1 MIRSTTVLGIVKN
14 GKAVI
19 GADGQVTLGETVLK
33 HKARKVMKI
42 YNGEVLVGFAGAV
55 ADAYT
60 LFENLEKNL
69 KEYKGD
75 IMRASVELARKW
87 RTDKF
92 LRRLEALLAVLN
104 KEKALIISGSGE
116 VVEPEYGIVAIG
128 SGASYA
134 RAAALALLRHTE
146 LDIKKIVEESLKIA
160 AEICIYTNEQFTILE
175 L

>member
-1 MIRSTTVLGIVKN
+1 MFSSTTVLGIVKDGN
-14 GKAVI
+14 AVI
-19 GADGQVTLGETVLK
+19 GADGQVTLGETILK

-42 YNGEVLVGFAGAV
+42 YNGKVLVGFAGAV

-104 KEKALIISGSGE
+104 KEKALIISGNGE
-116 VVEPEYGIVAIG
+116 VVEPEFGIVAIG
-128 SGASYA
+128 SGAPYA
-134 RAAALALLRHTE
+134 RSAALALLRHTN
-146 LDIKKIVEESLKIA
+146 LDARKIVEESLKIA
-160 AEICIYTNEQFTILE
+160 SEICIYTNNQFLILE

>member
-1 MIRSTTVLGIVKN
+1 MFHSTTVLGILKD

-19 GADGQVTLGETVLK
+19 GADGQVTFGETVLK
-33 HKARKVMKI
+33 HKAKKVMKI

-69 KEYKGD
+69 KEFKGD
-75 IMRASVELARKW
+75 LMRASVELARKW

-92 LRRLEALLAVLN
+92 LRRLEALIAVLN
-104 KEKALIISGSGE
+104 KEKALIITGSGE

-128 SGASYA
+128 SGAPYA
-134 RAAALALLRHTE
+134 RAAALALLKHTDLE
-146 LDIKKIVEESLKIA
+146 PKRIVEEALKIA
-160 AEICIYTNEQFTILE
+160 AEICIYTNENFTILE

>member
-1 MIRSTTVLGIVKN
+1 MIRSTTVLGILKD

-33 HKARKVMKI
+33 HSAKKVTKI
-42 YNGEVLVGFAGAV
+42 YNDEVLVGFAGSV

-75 IMRASVELARKW
+75 LLRASVELARKW

-104 KEKALIISGSGE
+104 RERALIITGGGE

-128 SGASYA
+128 SGAAYA
-134 RAAALALLRHTE
+134 RAAALALLKNTNLSPRE
-146 LDIKKIVEESLKIA
+146 IVEESLKIA
-160 AEICIYTNEQFTILE
+160 AEICIYTNQNFTILE

>member
-1 MIRSTTVLGIVKN
+1 MTRSTTVLGIVKD

-33 HKARKVMKI
+33 HKAKKVMKI

-75 IMRASVELARKW
+75 IMRASVELARNW

-104 KEKALIISGSGE
+104 REKALIISGSGE

-128 SGASYA
+128 SGAPYA
-134 RAAALALLRHTE
+134 RASALALLKHTS
-146 LDIKKIVEESLKIA
+146 LDIKSIVEESLKIA
-160 AEICIYTNEQFTILE
+160 AEICIYTNQELTILE

>member
-1 MIRSTTVLGIVKN
+1 MITSTTVLGILKD

-19 GADGQVTLGETVLK
+19 GADGQVTFGDTVLK
-33 HKARKVMKI
+33 HKAKKVTKI
-42 YNGEVLVGFAGAV
+42 YNDEVLVGFAGSV

-60 LFENLEKNL
+60 LFENLEKSL

-75 IMRASVELARKW
+75 ILRASVELARRW

-104 KEKALIISGSGE
+104 REKALIISGGGE

-128 SGASYA
+128 SGAAYA
-134 RAAALALLRHTE
+134 RAAAYALLKNTNLSPRE
-146 LDIKKIVEESLKIA
+146 IVEESLKIA
-160 AEICIYTNEQFTILE
+160 AEICIYTNENFTILE